1 MHLVPSRNISFGRWN
16 DGISTW
22 IGERTSL
29 LSNSSGWLQTW
40 EEQKSKSQK
49 RGVYLSCI
57 STGTVSEE
65 LFLTFYFDLFTWE
78 HESETSETQHN
89 ITNHNRTKR
98 EDISHQTIN
107 VSLNSTQQ
115 RLSKFIPKQLRKG
128 SWTLKCS
135 KKCVRRDWSERAHY
149 ISIKH
154 APYVTQVH
162 CWDIMHAAYVIGT
175 SARNSRYI
183 L

>member
-1 MHLVPSRNISFGRWN
+1 MMEFPHELES
-16 DGISTW
+16 
-22 IGERTSL
+22 ERPFS
-29 LSNSSGWLQTW
+29 QTVQGGYRP
-40 EEQKSKSQK
+40 ERSKRATVK
-49 RGVYLSCI
+49 RGECLSCI
-57 STGTVSEE
+57 STGTESEE
-65 LFLTFYFDLFTWE
+65 LFPTFYFDLFTWE
-78 HESETSETQHN
+78 RESETSETQHN